1 MSELITVI
9 EGDNFTRTLVAP
21 EGKRFQSV
29 KVDGVPLALP
39 DPRRVTINLSNIT
52 ADRLITYCL
61 EDIPP
66 PDPTDPT
73 ERTFYKSCNTRF
85 EFEGDGFAL
94 AFTIQHDLNTLHLT
108 AQVWDLQTDDEVIVN
123 LIRIDEN
130 RLAVTFAAPPDLGEH
145 YEVLITAFYE
155 ATITTTAPCADD
167 CCGSAAYTAT
177 LEGDGSTVDFDVL
190 HELSRRVRATLWDSD
205 DGQEVI
211 VLFTRLSPDEL
222 RVTFTEAPEAGKVY
236 DLIIY

>member
-1 MSELITVI
+1 MEVFNVL
-9 EGDNFTRTLVAP
+9 EGDSFSREIIAP
-21 EGKRFQSV
+21 DGKRFTSFTINSIPQV
-29 KVDGVPLALP
+29 ITN
-39 DPRRVTINLSNIT
+39 PRRLLINLSNIIQDFT
-52 ADRLITYCL
+52 ITYSL

-73 ERTFYKSCNTRF
+73 ERTFYKSCNVRF
-85 EFEGDGFAL
+85 EFEGDGSAL

-108 AQVWDLQTDDEVIVN
+108 AQVWDLQTDDDVIVN
-123 LIRIDEN
+123 LIRLDEN
-130 RLAVTFAAPPDLGEH
+130 RLAVTFAAPPDLGER

-177 LEGDGSTVDFDVL
+177 LEGDGATTDFDVL
-190 HELSRRVRATLWDSD
+190 HELSRRVRATLWDTD